1 MNKNYE
7 PFSSEQDSDIDLKPF
22 INFLVVLIPVLMISA
37 EFSKIAIV
45 EASVSKDG
53 STTDSLA
60 TQRQNPEDPNALGLS
75 LLITDSTITLGSKT
89 GFLPTMFY
97 REYHTYVSR
106 ENRTNR
112 ITVAYDARNAER
124 AVMNPATKKPFD
136 LDERQT
142 IDLYMLDDNHQV
154 ATCLYSKT
162 GGMVTDVNG
171 AAKRAVRSGERVYV
185 VGPFRTLVTVDRPA
199 DFSLQPLCA
208 YDELRNRLMQIKSRA
223 GDRRPDSQSIR
234 IAAES
239 SVIYDKIIQIMDI
252 ARAADYSDIS
262 IARFRG

>member
-1 MNKNYE
+1 MNKYE
-7 PFSSEQDSDIDLKPF
+7 TFSSQQDSDIDLKPF

-45 EASVSKDG
+45 EASSFNDG
-53 STTDSLA
+53 STTDSSTTSGQSSLN
-60 TQRQNPEDPNALGLS
+60 QHLLGLTLFIS
-75 LLITDSTITLGSKT
+75 DSTMTIGSNN
-89 GFLPTMFY
+89 GFLPTIFY

-112 ITVAYDARNAER
+112 VVVAYDARNPKKSI
-124 AVMNPATKKPFD
+124 MNPVTKKPFG

-142 IDLYMLDDNHQV
+142 INLYIVDGTREIAQ
-154 ATCLYSKT
+154 CLYAKN

-171 AAKRAVRSGERVYV
+171 AALRAVRSGEKVYV

-199 DFSLQPLCA
+199 DFILKPLSA
-208 YDELRNRLMQIKSRA
+208 YDELRNRLMQVKARA
-223 GDRRPDSQSIR
+223 GGVSDCQSIR

-239 SVIYDKIIQIMDI
+239 SVIYDKIIQLMDI
-252 ARAADYSDIS
+252 ARAADFPEIS
-262 IARFRG
+262 IAKLKG